1 MTNLKNMLKITHA
14 LILLTIKIEDFDLDN
29 VLIDEKS
36 YENSLVYQI
45 SYKHLVVAKAL
56 HCILGLIKQ
65 MDLLQFMMELDI
77 QHCLKVKNMLLFT
90 TVLNILQE

>member
-1 MTNLKNMLKITHA
+1 MLKITHA

-56 HCILGLIKQ
+56 HCILGLIK
-65 MDLLQFMMELDI
+65 
-77 QHCLKVKNMLLFT
+77 
-90 TVLNILQE
+90 